1 MREVDTGIQID
12 KFINKII
19 REYRKKRVVKG
30 MITGLLTGVIILFLL
45 YLMRI
50 IINLDIKPIMV
61 LALPI
66 LLGGI
71 LGFSL
76 SINIPVIL
84 SRADKFMNLEEML
97 ITYKEYIQ
105 KEEANIFLP
114 LIKKRL
120 ASAIDKRKAKG
131 IFKIKVE
138 RELRITAVIII
149 ALLFLSIWMDFSGNY
164 QKEIE
169 YKDSLFLV
177 EKDDITA
184 YEEEEDKLSPETQ
197 SSPEEIKRD
206 LFEVSEVEF
215 DLQLSKLENR
225 SDELEETG
233 GNFEDLERGEDN
245 NMVDSDD
252 FSSEDN
258 EERSRNVSDLE
269 KGDGTEESDEQT
281 QKSIP
286 TSDEDEGSESQSE
299 KGGGSDS
306 QSEKDEKDQPRSD
319 DFSPEPE
326 NSDDKEHK
334 EQVDSYLPT
343 GKEDASDENVGE
355 GSVLINDDR
364 FNSTDQEY
372 SKSKLESIVNSIYVN
387 YYIEELMRPDIE
399 GDKQNVNIED
409 LIKYRDY
416 MINSLEDVRIPA
428 GYKNM
433 VREYFKRIIKE

>member
-1 MREVDTGIQID
+1 MDTGIQID

-19 REYRKKRVVKG
+19 REYRKKRIVKG
-30 MITGLLTGVIILFLL
+30 LITGLLTGVIILLLL

-50 IINLDIKPIMV
+50 IIYINIKPIMV

-66 LLGGI
+66 LIGGI

-84 SRADKFMNLEEML
+84 SRADKILHLEEML
-97 ITYKEYIQ
+97 ITYQEYIR
-105 KEEANIFLP
+105 KNEANIFLP
-114 LIKKRL
+114 LIKERL
-120 ASAIDKRKAKG
+120 AVAIDKRKTKG

-138 RELRITAVIII
+138 RELRITVVIII
-149 ALLFLSIWMDFSGNY
+149 ALLFLSVWMDFSGNY

-169 YKDSLFLV
+169 YKDSVILV
-177 EKDDITA
+177 KKDDITA
-184 YEEEEDKLSPETQ
+184 YEEEEENKLSPETQ
-197 SSPEEIKRD
+197 SSPEEIKKD

-225 SDELEETG
+225 SDELEEIE
-233 GNFEDLERGEDN
+233 GNFEGLERGEDN

-269 KGDGTEESDEQT
+269 KGDGTEESDEQV
-281 QKSIP
+281 QESIS
-286 TSDEDEGSESQSE
+286 TTDEDERSE
-299 KGGGSDS
+299 S

-319 DFSPEPE
+319 DFNPETE
-326 NSDDKEHK
+326 DSTDKENN
-334 EQVDSYLPT
+334 EYVDSYLPT
-343 GKEDASDENVGE
+343 GKEDASDENVDE
-355 GSVLINDDR
+355 GSVLAQDDR
-364 FNSTDQEY
+364 FNNTDQEY
-372 SKSKLESIVNSIYVN
+372 NRSKLESIVNSIYVN